1 MEQQEE
7 KFYQSKTK
15 DGRRIWVITRT
26 LGDLKYYC
34 GYLELLAGDEYYQ
47 LPSRYL
53 ELDPEITFA
62 GKGIEVNVP
71 SASENDIYIV
81 IDTADPAYN
90 NWTMNDVFARLKE
103 IENEL
108 L

>member
-15 DGRRIWVITRT
+15 DGRQIWVITRT

-34 GYLELLAGDEYYQ
+34 GSLELLAGDEYYQ
-47 LPSRYL
+47 HPLRYQK
-53 ELDPEITFA
+53 LDPDITFA
-62 GKGIEVNVP
+62 GKGIEVNLP
-71 SASENDIYIV
+71 TTNENDTYIG
-81 IDTADPAYN
+81 IDTADPANN